1 MNGCE
6 ERDERGGGSPHL
18 GQSGMDI
25 EYAGEEETWRPEG
38 SVSDVEPQTVPG
50 RRSDGRS
57 MHRIE

>member
-6 ERDERGGGSPHL
+6 ERKSSFRPVWDG
-18 GQSGMDI
+18 
-25 EYAGEEETWRPEG
+25 YAGEEETWRPEG